1 MSEQMYQII
10 LTGRLISGHSFDEV
24 ESALSLLLKMPVEKV
39 RHLLRG
45 DRSRIKT
52 TLPLLR
58 AERLKGKIERR
69 GAECEIEAV
78 AAGVEPAAGEQRIPR
93 RDELDEQQS
102 AASSGVDVV
111 PLEAAPIETDDL
123 ELSLPDEIPAPTL
136 DADDSLSAAQDD
148 DAIVLATPEAV
159 ESPEPRQETDDGAT
173 EQFYEVPSSRN
184 TDRNDDAKP
193 NSERLKLV
201 ALGAVLVVGAL
212 VAVWMYWGSAEEPA
226 PQVVQVPAPV
236 KPAYPKKAATA
247 RGMVDLAKSVRVWMI
262 QYGSGFDPAQV
273 TLERLQQ
280 DLGISSEHFVDG
292 WGQAYEYA
300 PQDMAYQLRSAGPDR
315 SFDTADDIR
324 KEFKLKR

>member
-24 ESALSLLLKMPVEKV
+24 ESALCHLLKMPVEKV

-52 TLPLLR
+52 ALPLSR

-78 AAGVEPAAGEQRIPR
+78 AAGADPVAGEQ
-93 RDELDEQQS
+93 Q
-102 AASSGVDVV
+102 SGVSGEVV
-111 PLEAAPIETDDL
+111 EAHLDAAPTETYDL
-123 ELSLPDEIPAPTL
+123 ELALPDEMPAPAV
-136 DADDSLSAAQDD
+136 DEDDSLSAAQDD
-148 DAIVLATPEAV
+148 AVVLATPEAV
-159 ESPEPRQETDDGAT
+159 KPPEPRQKTDDGAT
-173 EQFYEVPSSRN
+173 EQFYEVPTSRSSER
-184 TDRNDDAKP
+184 DDDAKP
-193 NSERLKLV
+193 DTEKLKLV
-201 ALGAVLVVGAL
+201 ILGAVLVVGAL
-212 VAVWMYWGSAEEPA
+212 VAVWMYWGGVEEPA
-226 PQVVQVPAPV
+226 PQVVQVTAPV
-236 KPAYPKKAATA
+236 KPAHPKKAATA
-247 RGMVDLAKSVRVWMI
+247 RGMVELAKSVRVWMI

-280 DLGISSEHFVDG
+280 DLGISSEYFVDG
-292 WGQAYEYA
+292 WGQRYEYA
-300 PQDMAYQLRSAGPDR
+300 PLDMAYQLRSAGPDQ